1 MRKSYKIQYLTLP
14 IFLFP
19 TFAFADFSLGVNTPS
34 KFGDFII
41 YLKSITDLLIP
52 ILSALAFIVFFWGV
66 SKFILNSNK
75 PEEIKNGRNY
85 MMWGILVL
93 FILLT
98 FKTIIGLVS
107 NDLGIGSKTP
117 NPNNILLPT
126 P

>member
-1 MRKSYKIQYLTLP
+1 MRKLYKIQYLILSV
-14 IFLFP
+14 FLFP
-19 TFAFADFSLGVNTPS
+19 IFAFADFSLGIDTPS

-41 YLKSITDLLIP
+41 YLKDITNLLIP
-52 ILSALAFIVFFWGV
+52 ILFALAFIVFFWGV

-98 FKTIIGLVS
+98 FRTIIGLVS

-117 NPNNILLPT
+117 TIPTLLLP
-126 P
+126 